1 MHCEIW
7 SRVCYNGY
15 HSSQLILVI
24 IFLLLSAGGSASLA
38 LVQLGDNG
46 LNNVLHLLLLGL
58 QVLGG
63 GILEEIKIRG
73 AQNLEFVQTYGVILQ
88 PFDLLVNNLLNFALL
103 VVTQLATE
111 LLFVTELVLE
121 TK

>member
-7 SRVCYNGY
+7 SLVCYNVY

-24 IFLLLSAGGSASLA
+24 ILLFLSAGGSASLS

-46 LNNVLHLLLLGL
+46 LDNVLHLLLLGL

-63 GILEEIKIRG
+63 GILREE
-73 AQNLEFVQTYGVILQ
+73 
-88 PFDLLVNNLLNFALL
+88 
-103 VVTQLATE
+103 
-111 LLFVTELVLE
+111 
-121 TK
+121 